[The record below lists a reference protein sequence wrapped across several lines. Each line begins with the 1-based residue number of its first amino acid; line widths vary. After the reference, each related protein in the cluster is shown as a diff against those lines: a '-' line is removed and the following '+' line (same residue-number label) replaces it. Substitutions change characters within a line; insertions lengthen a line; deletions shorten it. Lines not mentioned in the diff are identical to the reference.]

1 MRQEFLKAKTV
12 TLEEMYPLISEQ
24 LSCNGTVT
32 FTIHGISMTPML
44 RDGTDSV
51 RISKADTPLKKYDI
65 PFYRRADGSFI
76 LHRIVKVKDDGY
88 VCRGDHQLVDEYPV
102 TDSMVIGILTAY
114 NKSGKWISVNSW
126 RHRLYSRFWV
136 STYFFRKAGYRIC
149 RRLKN
154 H

>member
-76 LHRIVKVKDDGY
+76 LHRIVKVKDDGPDGFKN
-88 VCRGDHQLVDEYPV
+88 VRCCKEGPV
-102 TDSMVIGILTAY
+102 FDSREVV
-114 NKSGKWISVNSW
+114 W
-126 RHRLYSRFWV
+126 
-136 STYFFRKAGYRIC
+136 
-149 RRLKN
+149 
-154 H
+154 